1 MLFQSTQDHT
11 CKACGAVNVVSF
23 TDYPERDRYSVDC
36 AGCGANLVSGKGTR
50 DFHTATLKD
59 TPTKGADE

>member
-1 MLFQSTQDHT
+1 MLYKSTEDHT

-23 TDYPERDRYSVDC
+23 TDYPEKGRYSVDC
-36 AGCGANLVSGKGTR
+36 AGCGEVLLSGKRTR

-59 TPTKGADE
+59 TSTKGAE